1 MGDHELIKYF
11 LHEQENEFDKEFLAS
26 QLKKE
31 QSQRKQLKW
40 FVESPSFFKFVSSLI
55 TKSNLKIKVLL
66 SQAEL
71 DKEKED
77 RKEVM
82 NPVLDKDIKLYQGT
96 GLNGI
101 IKNN

>member
-1 MGDHELIKYF
+1 M
-11 LHEQENEFDKEFLAS
+11 AS

-31 QSQRKQLKW
+31 QSQRKQFKW
-40 FVESPSFFKFVSSLI
+40 FAESPSFFKFVSSLVS
-55 TKSNLKIKVLL
+55 KSNLKVKTLF

-77 RKEVM
+77 RKEVK
-82 NPVLDKDIKLYQGT
+82 NPVLEKDIKLYQGT
-96 GLNGI
+96 GLKGI